1 MPGGGREPFA
11 CPRICLP
18 KEVCYHINSRL
29 QMEKKKWSGAWEDCW
44 EEKRRRN
51 ARVENRVAEEHE
63 RPQNERRAGEAA
75 RQTFS
80 ETGKQENKKS
90 P

>member
-1 MPGGGREPFA
+1 M
-11 CPRICLP
+11 
-18 KEVCYHINSRL
+18 
-29 QMEKKKWSGAWEDCW
+29 
-44 EEKRRRN
+44 
-51 ARVENRVAEEHE
+51 ENRVAEEHE
-63 RPQNERRAGEAA
+63 RPQNEQRAGEAA

>member
-1 MPGGGREPFA
+1 M
-11 CPRICLP
+11 
-18 KEVCYHINSRL
+18 
-29 QMEKKKWSGAWEDCW
+29 
-44 EEKRRRN
+44 
-51 ARVENRVAEEHE
+51 ENRVAEEHE

-80 ETGKQENKKS
+80 EMGKQENKKS